1 MILNN
6 FRKSPSLWTWFKT
19 VPRCSN
25 HILII
30 FIISYYLVLESYK
43 IEVDK
48 QKYISAYY
56 TV

>member
-19 VPRCSN
+19 VPRCPN

-43 IEVDK
+43 IDVDK

-56 TV
+56 NV